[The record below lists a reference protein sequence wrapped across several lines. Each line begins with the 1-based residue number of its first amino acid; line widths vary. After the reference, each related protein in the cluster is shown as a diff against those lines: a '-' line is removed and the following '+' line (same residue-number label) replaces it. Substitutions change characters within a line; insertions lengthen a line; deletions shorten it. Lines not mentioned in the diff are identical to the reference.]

1 MIFVHI
7 TFTFLTTFDV
17 FSIKFGLSSQRRLCA
32 VVGIG
37 MVHGKLLTGQYGPL
51 SFLPLHLI
59 SYNPSRTSTVIVH
72 MDFFSLSDNACFGF
86 FLWQHC
92 STKSSVP
99 DPQNPVLRFAGWLNK
114 SV

>member
-1 MIFVHI
+1 MIFVYS

-59 SYNPSRTSTVIVH
+59 SYNPSRTSTVTVH
-72 MDFFSLSDNACFGF
+72 IDFFFLSATMHVLD
-86 FLWQHC
+86 
-92 STKSSVP
+92 SSCGNIA
-99 DPQNPVLRFAGWLNK
+99 PQKDLFQTLRTLF
-114 SV
+114 